1 MNSKNLS
8 GWFLILGPL
17 IAFIF
22 GGLLSSFLVGTGDTT
37 REWVANIDAAQG
49 ITAILTIIA
58 GVGWV
63 SAFIGTVLLC
73 DSIQGDDKPGTVLAR
88 IGAIIMIGLAALAMV
103 GSMVDLATVGM
114 LQSDGGDIAQKTS
127 DAVTIQIVGRTI
139 WQGLFFFWG
148 IAFVL
153 IGLALVLQK
162 RLHLIVDWIFVVFGA
177 LFVTLSVIPLDLA
190 QTVGFLIFGIMSL
203 NTVIAGVLRL
213 RETEG

>member
-37 REWVANIDAAQG
+37 REWVANIDSAQG

-73 DSIQGDDKPGTVLAR
+73 DSMQGPNKPGSVLAR
-88 IGAIIMIGLAALAMV
+88 MGGIIMIGLAALAMV
-103 GSMVDLATVGM
+103 GSMVDLATVEM
-114 LQSDGGDIAQKTS
+114 LQSDGDIAQNTS

-153 IGLALVLQK
+153 IGLALVLQT
-162 RLHLIVDWIFVVFGA
+162 RLHLIVNWVFVVFGT
-177 LFVTLSVIPLDLA
+177 LFVILSVIPLDLA
-190 QTVGFLIFGIMSL
+190 QAVGFLIFGIMSL

-213 RETEG
+213 RETAD

>member
-37 REWVANIDAAQG
+37 REWVANIDSAQG

-73 DSIQGDDKPGTVLAR
+73 DSMQGSNKPGSVLAR
-88 IGAIIMIGLAALAMV
+88 MGGIIMIGLAALAMV
-103 GSMVDLATVGM
+103 GSMVDLATVEM
-114 LQSDGGDIAQKTS
+114 LQSDGDIAQNTS

-162 RLHLIVDWIFVVFGA
+162 RLHLIVNWVFVVFGT
-177 LFVTLSVIPLDLA
+177 LFVILSVIPLDLA
-190 QTVGFLIFGIMSL
+190 QAVGFLIFGIMSL

-213 RETEG
+213 RETAD

>member
-37 REWVANIDAAQG
+37 REWVANIDSAQG

-73 DSIQGDDKPGTVLAR
+73 DSMQGANKPGSVLAR
-88 IGAIIMIGLAALAMV
+88 MGGIIMIGLAALAMV
-103 GSMVDLATVGM
+103 ASMDSLAS
-114 LQSDGGDIAQKTS
+114 LNLLNNELGDAAQNKA
-127 DAVTIQIVGRTI
+127 DAVVAQIVSRTI
-139 WQGLFFFWG
+139 WTGLFFFWG

-153 IGLALVLQK
+153 IGGALVIQK
-162 RLHLIVDWIFVVFGA
+162 RLNSIVAWIFVVFGT
-177 LFVTLSVIPLDLA
+177 LLVILSVTPIELA
-190 QTVGFLIFGIMSL
+190 QNVGFLIFGIMSL

-213 RETEG
+213 RETDG